1 MAELDYHLLLQEAP
15 SLEAE
20 AEAVFQTVQMAQAE
34 QAAEAQAAVVL
45 VWLAQLILAAVA
57 ADQKT
62 QLPAA
67 ERVVQVLL

>member
-20 AEAVFQTVQMAQAE
+20 AEAVFQTAMRVLVEQGAGAQAE
-34 QAAEAQAAVVL
+34 VVL

-57 ADQKT
+57 ADQNP
-62 QLPAA
+62 QIPAA
-67 ERVVQVLL
+67 EQVVQVLL